1 MKMRYLLFI
10 IFSLIFSHVVAQTLT
25 GRAPSHVAVG
35 EQFRLSYTIN
45 TQDVRGFRAGR
56 IPDGLEVLMGPST
69 STQSSFQMV
78 NGHTSSTSSVTYTY
92 ILVAN
97 KNGTFTIP
105 AAHVTADGKS
115 VESNEIQIRV
125 SGQSQQSG
133 GAGAQSG
140 SSQRRQQS
148 NDADE
153 LRPAGSAISGG
164 DLFIK
169 VSASKRRVIE
179 QEPILLTYKVYTLV
193 GLTDLSGKMPD
204 LKNFYTREVPL
215 PTQKSFSV
223 EMLNGRPY
231 KTVTWSQYVMFPQ
244 QAGKLEIPSITFNGI
259 VVQQNRNIDPFEAF
273 FNGGSGYIEVKKQ
286 IKAPGITID
295 VEPLPARPANFS
307 GGVGTFNISAQ
318 IDQTEV
324 KANDPVRLRVIVSG
338 LGNMKL
344 LKQPDV
350 KFPKDF
356 DKYDAKV
363 TDKSKLTTNGLE
375 GSIIYDFLA
384 VPRHPGKFEIPPIE
398 YVYYDINERKY
409 KTVITE
415 GFTLD
420 VAKGSSSGSVS
431 AYTAQ
436 EDVQLLNSDI
446 HYIHTGNSRQHAAGD
461 FFFGSTEYWIILSS
475 FMAVFAALLVIFR
488 HRAIENANIVKQR
501 AGRANKVAVKRL
513 KKANKLMKSG
523 QEGAFY
529 DEVMR
534 ALWGYVGDKLNMP
547 VEQLSRDNISQQLAN
562 HQVSDEIVQQFISA
576 LDECEFARYAPGD
589 ATGNMNKV
597 YDTAL
602 SALTQIAS
610 TMKKSGKQAANMA
623 VVIALL
629 LTFSIIPQTSHA
641 VTKAQADSAFQQE
654 RYQQAAQLYEQ
665 LLKRGESAD
674 IYYNLGNAYYRM
686 DDITH
691 AVLAYERALLLSPG
705 DADVRFNLQMARA
718 KTIDKIVP
726 ESEMFFVTWYRSL
739 VRLMSVDAWARS
751 AIGSLL
757 CAMLL
762 VLVYL
767 FAQRIWLRKVGFF
780 GGVLFL
786 VVFLAA
792 NVFGFQ
798 QQRSL
803 IHRTGAIIMKS
814 AVPVKSTPSQNGTD
828 LFILHEGTRVN
839 IIDDT
844 MRDWREIRV
853 DDGKS
858 GWVELKAIE
867 VI

>member
-1 MKMRYLLFI
+1 MR
-10 IFSLIFSHVVAQTLT
+10 IFFTFIFSHFLIIQIVAQTFT
-25 GRAPSHVAVG
+25 GRAPSSVAVG

-45 TQDVRGFRAGR
+45 TQDIRGFRAGR

-115 VESNEIQIRV
+115 IESNEVQIRV
-125 SGQSQQSG
+125 TGQAQQSSG
-133 GAGAQSG
+133 GGSQSG
-140 SSQRRQQS
+140 NSQHRQ
-148 NDADE
+148 NDANE
-153 LRPAGSAISGG
+153 IRPAGSAISGG

-169 VSASKRRVIE
+169 VSASKRRVYE

-244 QAGKLEIPSITFNGI
+244 QSGKLEIPSITFNGI
-259 VVQQNRNIDPFEAF
+259 VVQQNRNVDPFEAF

-295 VEPLPARPANFS
+295 VDPLPARPANFS
-307 GGVGTFNISAQ
+307 GGVGTFNISAS

-324 KANDPVRLRVIVSG
+324 KANDPVKLRVVVSG

-344 LKQPDV
+344 LKQPEV

-384 VPRHPGKFEIPPIE
+384 VPRHAGKFEIPSIE
-398 YVYYDINERKY
+398 FVYYDINDHQY
-409 KTVITE
+409 KTVTTD
-415 GFTLD
+415 GFTLN
-420 VAKGSSSGSVS
+420 VAKGSGGNVS

-446 HYIHTGNSRQHAAGD
+446 HYIHTGDTRQHAAGD
-461 FFFGSTEYWIILSS
+461 FFFGSAEYWVILSS
-475 FMAVFAALLVIFR
+475 LFAVFVALLVIFR

-513 KKANKLMKSG
+513 KQAHKLMKNGLSND
-523 QEGAFY
+523 FY

-547 VEQLSRDNISQQLAN
+547 VEQLSRENISQQLTS
-562 HQVSDEIVQQFISA
+562 HQVSDEVVSQFISA

-610 TMKKSGKQAANMA
+610 TMKKSGKKAANMA

-629 LTFSIIPQTSHA
+629 LTSSFLPLTTYA
-641 VTKAQADSAFQQE
+641 VTKAQADSAYQQE
-654 RYQQAAQLYEQ
+654 QYQKAAQIYEQ
-665 LLKRGESAD
+665 LLKHGESAD
-674 IYYNLGNAYYRM
+674 LYYNLGNAYYRM

-705 DADVRFNLQMARA
+705 DADVRFNLQMARS

-739 VRLMSVDAWARS
+739 VRLMSVDAWARTS
-751 AIGSLL
+751 IVALL

-780 GGVLFL
+780 GGALFL

-792 NVFGFQ
+792 NIFGFQ
-798 QQRSL
+798 QQQSL
-803 IHRTGAIIMKS
+803 LHRTGAVIIRS
-814 AVPVKSTPSQNGTD
+814 AVTVKSTPSKNGTD

-844 MRDWREIRV
+844 MRGWREIRV
-853 DDGKS
+853 ADGKS
-858 GWVELKAIE
+858 GWVDIKEIE

>member
-1 MKMRYLLFI
+1 
-10 IFSLIFSHVVAQTLT
+10 
-25 GRAPSHVAVG
+25 
-35 EQFRLSYTIN
+35 
-45 TQDVRGFRAGR
+45 
-56 IPDGLEVLMGPST
+56 
-69 STQSSFQMV
+69 
-78 NGHTSSTSSVTYTY
+78 
-92 ILVAN
+92 
-97 KNGTFTIP
+97 
-105 AAHVTADGKS
+105 
-115 VESNEIQIRV
+115 
-125 SGQSQQSG
+125 
-133 GAGAQSG
+133 
-140 SSQRRQQS
+140 
-148 NDADE
+148 
-153 LRPAGSAISGG
+153 
-164 DLFIK
+164 
-169 VSASKRRVIE
+169 
-179 QEPILLTYKVYTLV
+179 
-193 GLTDLSGKMPD
+193 
-204 LKNFYTREVPL
+204 
-215 PTQKSFSV
+215 
-223 EMLNGRPY
+223 
-231 KTVTWSQYVMFPQ
+231 
-244 QAGKLEIPSITFNGI
+244 
-259 VVQQNRNIDPFEAF
+259 
-273 FNGGSGYIEVKKQ
+273 
-286 IKAPGITID
+286 
-295 VEPLPARPANFS
+295 
-307 GGVGTFNISAQ
+307 
-318 IDQTEV
+318 
-324 KANDPVRLRVIVSG
+324 
-338 LGNMKL
+338 
-344 LKQPDV
+344 
-350 KFPKDF
+350 
-356 DKYDAKV
+356 
-363 TDKSKLTTNGLE
+363 
-375 GSIIYDFLA
+375 
-384 VPRHPGKFEIPPIE
+384 
-398 YVYYDINERKY
+398 
-409 KTVITE
+409 
-415 GFTLD
+415 
-420 VAKGSSSGSVS
+420 
-431 AYTAQ
+431 
-436 EDVQLLNSDI
+436 
-446 HYIHTGNSRQHAAGD
+446 
-461 FFFGSTEYWIILSS
+461 
-475 FMAVFAALLVIFR
+475 
-488 HRAIENANIVKQR
+488 
-501 AGRANKVAVKRL
+501 
-513 KKANKLMKSG
+513 MKSG